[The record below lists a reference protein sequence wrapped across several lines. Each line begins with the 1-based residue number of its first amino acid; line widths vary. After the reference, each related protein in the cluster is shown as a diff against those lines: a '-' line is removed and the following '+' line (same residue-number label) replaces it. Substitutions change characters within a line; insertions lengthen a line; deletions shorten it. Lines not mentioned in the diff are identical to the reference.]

1 MKEHPIL
8 FKGDM
13 VRAILDG
20 RKTQTRR
27 VFKEIADRNKVGGW
41 LKITDWDV
49 DELTG
54 EWYAMESGCGLGPFR
69 CPYGVPGDR
78 LLIKESYR
86 ITDVS
91 PKGWALFDY
100 IADGKHGGCQLTPA
114 EFAKWN
120 ARKKPYAVTSGRFM
134 YNSLIR
140 FKPIVSKVRV
150 ERVQE
155 ITDRDAIAEGVDRI
169 AGLELPAFEAYW
181 TLFKTLWDSINKK
194 RGYGWDQNNWVW
206 CVEFKLLESK

>member
-1 MKEHPIL
+1 MKDHPIL
-8 FKGDM
+8 FKSEM
-13 VRAILDG
+13 IKAILDG

-27 VFKEIADRNKVGGW
+27 VIKPQPCRPGIGTPPEQWPEKYP
-41 LKITDWDV
+41 
-49 DELTG
+49 EL
-54 EWYAMESGCGLGPFR
+54 

-100 IADGKHGGCQLTPA
+100 IADGKRGGCQLAPA
-114 EFAKWN
+114 EFAKWK

-134 YNSLIR
+134 YRSLVR
-140 FKPIVSKVRV
+140 LKPPVTNVRV

-155 ITDRDAIAEGVDRI
+155 INWKDCVAEGVRLDSICGPHTRLSR
-169 AGLELPAFEAYW
+169 AGAYKIG
-181 TLFKTLWDSINKK
+181 FHNLWETINKK
-194 RGYGWDQNNWVW
+194 RGYGWDQNPYVWV
-206 CVEFKLLESK
+206 VEFKLLAADSTGV